1 MRLLRSAAIL
11 LLAPFV
17 VKAAEFDLSTATIA
31 DIHAATDAGALS
43 AEKLVSL
50 YLARIAA
57 YDQQGPSLNSI
68 ITVNPRALA
77 TARALDAERL
87 AQGRRSPL
95 HGIPVVV
102 KDLINTVDLPTT
114 GGFIAMKGAIP
125 ARDAHVIARLRA
137 AGAIILAKTNLS
149 DWLGRSR
156 PDGGSSLAGQVLN
169 PYDLTRTVAPSSS
182 GTGAALAAWFA
193 TVGLGS
199 ETGTSI
205 RNPTTDGALAGLAPT
220 EGLVGRD
227 GSMANTFT
235 HERIGPMARNT
246 RDLALLLDHL
256 AGIDGGD
263 LVTMAMLPHARATS
277 YSDAL
282 DAEGLRGAR
291 IGVLR
296 EMFRSG
302 PAHAEGLALAEKAV
316 LDLHRAGAA
325 VLDPVTLGLNLDRT
339 RLLKVNY
346 WEANVVL
353 DHYFADFG
361 PAAPF
366 RSVRDMVARFPD
378 LVKPSFAEYADYTP
392 GPDPEYQGRLAGRA
406 ALRAAV
412 IELMDRHGIEAVVFP
427 YKTLPARKLDR
438 SDPEPADPLNAFVRP
453 GDRVSPSDNYL
464 SSMTGLPGLVV
475 PMGYTAD
482 GAPLGL
488 EFLGRPFS
496 EATLLKLASGYEAA
510 TRHRRPPASTP
521 ALPGEKFTY

>member
-1 MRLLRSAAIL
+1 MRLLRSAVA
-11 LLAPFV
+11 LLALPLALR
-17 VKAAEFDLSTATIA
+17 AAEFDLATATIA
-31 DIHAATDAGALS
+31 EIHAATDAGALS
-43 AEKLVSL
+43 SEKLVSL

-57 YDQQGPSLNSI
+57 YDQQGPRLNSI
-68 ITVNPRALA
+68 LAVNPAALE

-87 AQGRRSPL
+87 ATGRRSPL

-102 KDLINTVDLPTT
+102 KDLINTADLPTT
-114 GGFIAMKGAIP
+114 GGFIAMKGAVP
-125 ARDAHVIARLRA
+125 EHDAHVIARLRA
-137 AGAIILAKTNLS
+137 AGAIILAKTNMS

-156 PDGGSSLAGQVLN
+156 PDGGSSIAGQVLN

-182 GTGAALAAWFA
+182 GTGSSLAAWLA

-205 RNPTTDGALAGLAPT
+205 RNPTTDGSLVGLAPT
-220 EGLVGRD
+220 EGLVGRS

-235 HERIGPMARNT
+235 HERIGPMARHT
-246 RDLALLLDHL
+246 GDLALLLDHL
-256 AGIDGGD
+256 VGIDGSD
-263 LVTMAMLPHARATS
+263 LVTMAMLPHARSTS
-277 YSDAL
+277 YAEAL
-282 DAEGLRGAR
+282 DPDGLRGAR
-291 IGVLR
+291 VGVLR

-302 PAHAEGLALAEKAV
+302 PGHAEGLALTEKAV
-316 LDLHRAGAA
+316 LDLHRAGAV
-325 VLDPVTLGLNLDRT
+325 VLDPVRLGLDLDRT

-346 WEANVVL
+346 WESEVVL
-353 DHYFADFG
+353 DTYFRDFG
-361 PAAPF
+361 ARAPF
-366 RSVRDMVARFPD
+366 RSVREMVAKFPD
-378 LVKPSFAEYADYTP
+378 LVKPSFAEYAAYAP

-412 IELMDRHGIEAVVFP
+412 IDLMDRHGLEAVVFP

-438 SDPEPADPLNAFVRP
+438 SDAEPADPLNAFVRP

-475 PMGYTAD
+475 PMGYTAE

-496 EATLLKLASGYEAA
+496 EATLLKLASGYEAS